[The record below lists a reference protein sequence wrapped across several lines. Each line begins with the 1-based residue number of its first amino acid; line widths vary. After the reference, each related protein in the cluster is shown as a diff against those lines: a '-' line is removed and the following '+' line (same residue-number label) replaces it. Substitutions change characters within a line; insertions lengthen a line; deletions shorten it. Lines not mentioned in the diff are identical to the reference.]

1 MVSRLGDL
9 DEIARTIIE
18 TALEGIW
25 VADANRNTIFVN
37 NRMAEMLGYTADEII
52 SLPWQTF
59 VNEESKVISDFQ
71 TDLRIHGKE
80 TRESYEISLIR
91 KDGTV
96 IWVIVSTSPKYESG
110 KYAGS
115 LSMIT
120 DVTRLKKSEIELRQ
134 SENKYKELVDNARS
148 IILKMDTNGNIVF
161 FNEYA
166 KELFGF
172 TQEEILGKPALGTIV
187 PKVDS
192 GGKEMYIMLDSIY
205 KDPDKHEININ
216 ENIKKN
222 GERIWVEWH
231 NKARFDDKG
240 NRIGHI
246 AVGLDITE
254 RIRAENRLLDTQKKL
269 RLVLKQNKIGIWERD
284 LKTNLLSL
292 DDGMREILRTNR
304 DSMPFEEF
312 LNTIH
317 EEDVSFIREK
327 IEKNIKKLEPYE
339 IVYRLLFPEGLRY
352 ISAKARIEFDNNVPV
367 KVIGVASDV
376 TELQKNVE
384 NAISDMNRELLRSNT
399 DLQQFAYI
407 ASHDLQE
414 PLRMVTSFTQLL
426 QKKYKD
432 KLDDE
437 AQEYIRYAVDGSK
450 RMYELINGL
459 LAFSR
464 VHTKADEIKEVDMNY
479 IFDCA
484 KTNLFNKIKETNAD
498 VKSQQLP
505 VIKADAYQMIQIL
518 QNLIDN
524 AIKFS
529 EGAPAINV
537 SCKSEKD
544 KYVFSVKDKGV
555 GIDQKYFDRIFKI
568 FQRLNSSERYAG
580 IGIGLS
586 ICKRI
591 VERHNGD
598 IWVES
603 EVGKGSTFC
612 FSIPK

>member
-1 MVSRLGDL
+1 
-9 DEIARTIIE
+9 
-18 TALEGIW
+18 
-25 VADANRNTIFVN
+25 
-37 NRMAEMLGYTADEII
+37 
-52 SLPWQTF
+52 
-59 VNEESKVISDFQ
+59 
-71 TDLRIHGKE
+71 
-80 TRESYEISLIR
+80 
-91 KDGTV
+91 
-96 IWVIVSTSPKYESG
+96 
-110 KYAGS
+110 
-115 LSMIT
+115 
-120 DVTRLKKSEIELRQ
+120 
-134 SENKYKELVDNARS
+134 
-148 IILKMDTNGNIVF
+148 
-161 FNEYA
+161 
-166 KELFGF
+166 
-172 TQEEILGKPALGTIV
+172 
-187 PKVDS
+187 
-192 GGKEMYIMLDSIY
+192 MYIMLDSIY

>member
-292 DDGMREILRTNR
+292 DDGMRDILRTNR